1 MEKSN
6 DYTNY
11 LKEQGD
17 YLDEFVDGLH
27 IGLYWDID
35 YLDFKCYKQ
44 YCEQYNIDIL
54 KKIKEFSKNSG
65 KDITYKDASWVMYMI
80 ATGRDIKEESFKA
93 LA

>member
-44 YCEQYNIDIL
+44 YCEQYYNDIL
-54 KKIKEFSKNSG
+54 K
-65 KDITYKDASWVMYMI
+65 
-80 ATGRDIKEESFKA
+80 
-93 LA
+93 